1 MSIQLQQYNHQNSTQ
16 QPCSSIFIVDFKL
29 LFDLEDSLL
38 TSSLQTKTYQ
48 SLFQA
53 FITCDSSMNF
63 GMQALIQTF
72 YVSSNWMLPVFV
84 KIMQSFILM
93 QNRKGTELGGG
104 GGRGRG
110 GERGEF
116 LVPFFFI
123 KVFFLANI
131 GCCLIFQ
138 DQVFVL
144 FN

>member
-53 FITCDSSMNF
+53 FITCDSMNF

-110 GERGEF
+110 GRGVNF
-116 LVPFFFI
+116 WCPFFY
-123 KVFFLANI
+123 KSV
-131 GCCLIFQ
+131 IFGQ
-138 DQVFVL
+138 YWML
-144 FN
+144 PYISRLGLCPI